1 MKKEINNNNNKNDY
15 DASQNTSTI
24 YEQLRCCPFR
34 YKKRSMPLA
43 SSDDNWV
50 SQLIPETKFE
60 EPIPLS
66 IRKQLKTFAQKI
78 YKDNVE
84 AFKSVK
90 SKRQSFGN
98 KDFHG
103 ALLSHGTARDK
114 IAAYMFKC
122 MESPLYT
129 LEELFSLVDFINP
142 NLKSSSKAI
151 ADIASV
157 FQTSLLPDGHVAK
170 EFECHNFMNL
180 TQYLRTNFEQVER
193 QLMLWY
199 FENEVRSAYLK
210 FVENIDKLCY
220 DTRSKVKAS
229 GVKGLHIIFKN
240 HPLQDSELVL
250 QKFVNKL
257 GDTNKNV
264 KGLVLHAVT
273 NLQKDHP
280 AIKTMLISLVEE
292 LLCRPNVHSGAQYSG
307 LCFLRDI
314 ILSKAEVSVAL
325 KLVKIYF
332 QFFELCSKKGEVDS
346 RFMAT
351 ILRGLNRAYPYLKDS
366 NPEILNKQIETLYKL
381 CHLVNFSVGIQA
393 LQLIYQVQSTS
404 EDVPS
409 DRLYTVVY
417 GKILDKE
424 FGHSSFKSAFLNLIF
439 RMMVR
444 DTNVNRVCAFVRRL
458 LQVARYHS
466 SEVASG
472 VLFLISETVKDNRL
486 LRKDLVFFL
495 MTGYDTKPV
504 IKTEFVDKE
513 GKGDFKKKHKKK
525 LLENSEEITVKQEVR
540 TTEYNSQIRNP
551 LYCGADLLPFWE
563 LVYFQ
568 KHFHPTVS
576 LFASKLLEQIF
587 VQYSGDPLEDLT
599 LTRFLD
605 RFVQRNPKK
614 IKTDKNDIA
623 AVFGS
628 RSVYAPK
635 GSRSIKIDSD
645 DFKNLQKDD
654 VAPEDLFLHSYFT
667 TYRKQNEAKKRK
679 RDDDEESIDDE
690 QFTEY
695 LKQMSAFKDIDK
707 IADELDEEEEAN
719 LDFASKINKTG
730 ERNVASDDED
740 EEEMSDEDDEDE
752 DLESEEEMN
761 ENIKDHNNL
770 SDELGEDFSD
780 DDEDIGSEEEMD
792 FSDEE
797 QEPQRKGKKQ
807 NARSKPKSW
816 GSWRDKLVDAEELS
830 QLLEE
835 NSDNKY
841 AGTSEDVL
849 NKDKSHKK
857 QLKWEKDRIVSGSKK
872 QFKKFKPNTKKKGN
886 FNKRPFKK
894 GKNKFK

>member
-1 MKKEINNNNNKNDY
+1 MYIWLLHHLQIFLQMKKEINNNNNNQNDH
-15 DASQNTSTI
+15 DASQNTSTL

-34 YKKRSMPLA
+34 YKKRSMPHV

-60 EPIPLS
+60 EPIPLT
-66 IRKQLKTFAQKI
+66 IRKHLKTFAQKI

-103 ALLSHGTARDK
+103 ALLSHGTAKDK

-142 NLKSSSKAI
+142 NLKSNSKAI

-180 TQYLRTNFEQVER
+180 TQHLRTNFEQVER

-210 FVENIDKLCY
+210 FVENID
-220 DTRSKVKAS
+220 
-229 GVKGLHIIFKN
+229 
-240 HPLQDSELVL
+240 
-250 QKFVNKL
+250 
-257 GDTNKNV
+257 
-264 KGLVLHAVT
+264 
-273 NLQKDHP
+273 
-280 AIKTMLISLVEE
+280 
-292 LLCRPNVHSGAQYSG
+292 
-307 LCFLRDI
+307 
-314 ILSKAEVSVAL
+314 
-325 KLVKIYF
+325 
-332 QFFELCSKKGEVDS
+332 KGEVDS

-495 MTGYDTKPV
+495 MTGYDMKPV

-513 GKGDFKKKHKKK
+513 RKGDFKKKHRKK
-525 LLENSEEITVKQEVR
+525 LLENSEKITVMQEVR
-540 TTEYNSQIRNP
+540 TTEYNSHIRNP

-587 VQYSGDPLEDLT
+587 IQYSGDPLEDLT

-635 GSRSIKIDSD
+635 GSRSIKIDSE
-645 DFKNLQKDD
+645 DFKNLQTDD

-667 TYRKQNEAKKRK
+667 TYRKQNEGKKRK

-690 QFTEY
+690 EFTKY

-707 IADELDEEEEAN
+707 IADELDDEDEVG
-719 LDFASKINKTG
+719 LDFASKISKTS
-730 ERNVASDDED
+730 EKNDDED
-740 EEEMSDEDDEDE
+740 EEEMADEDEEDDEDE
-752 DLESEEEMN
+752 EFESEEEMN
-761 ENIKDHNNL
+761 ENPKDRDNL

-780 DDEDIGSEEEMD
+780 DDVEDSEEEMD
-792 FSDEE
+792 FSNEE
-797 QEPQRKGKKQ
+797 QEPQRKDKKQ
-807 NARSKPKSW
+807 N
-816 GSWRDKLVDAEELS
+816 
-830 QLLEE
+830 
-835 NSDNKY
+835 
-841 AGTSEDVL
+841 
-849 NKDKSHKK
+849 K
-857 QLKWEKDRIVSGSKK
+857 QLQWEKDRIGSGSKK
-872 QFKKFKPNTKKKGN
+872 QFKKFKLNTKKKGN
-886 FNKRPFKK
+886 FNKKPFKK